1 MLDDRFT
8 GCLGYRDVGWPRK
21 GQATRPRANG
31 RHGRRNIAFAVLTS
45 FAAVAILAA
54 SAFYLVV
61 SDESDGN
68 GAAAGD
74 NESRAGWQGPPPTL
88 SPADVPTTFPTTPRP
103 QTPGTSLAPPSITT
117 SAMLFLWNPRIER
130 WQYEMLA
137 LDASDYT
144 EGDTIPF
151 LLKIRNAEPG
161 KVYELAIH
169 YFNCGLSPG
178 QSFDGLASTQSS
190 GDLPR
195 LEAPGPG
202 RVRPDS
208 QVQVPSLA
216 TADHSGATPYLAVWG
231 GAIQQAPVQSDVIS
245 NCSGDR
251 SLNVQI
257 LAHGPT
263 LYAEWGGHL
272 AAKTT
277 WLGGGAAHA
286 GGAFRMMAILDGKA
300 KARIEVLPNTTAR

>member
-8 GCLGYRDVGWPRK
+8 GCLRYRDVEWPRK
-21 GQATRPRANG
+21 RRATRRGAN
-31 RHGRRNIAFAVLTS
+31 RKHGRRNIALAVLTS
-45 FAAVAILAA
+45 LAAVAILTAGA
-54 SAFYLVV
+54 VYLVV
-61 SDESDGN
+61 GSGNDGS

-74 NESRAGWQGPPPTL
+74 APPTR
-88 SPADVPTTFPTTPRP
+88 PTAHQP
-103 QTPGTSLAPPSITT
+103 QTSGASPAPPSITP

-151 LLKIRNAEPG
+151 LLKIRDAEPG

-169 YFNCGLSPG
+169 YFNCGLSPAR
-178 QSFDGLASTQSS
+178 SFDGLASTESS

-208 QVQVPSLA
+208 RVQLPDEAMLDE
-216 TADHSGATPYLAVWG
+216 TAATPYLAVWG
-231 GAIQQAPVQSDVIS
+231 GAIQQAPAHSDVIS

-251 SLNVQI
+251 SLAVRI
-257 LAHGPT
+257 LAHSPT
-263 LYAEWGGHL
+263 LYIEWGGHL
-272 AAKTT
+272 ASTT
-277 WLGGGAAHA
+277 ILPGGNASSAGA
-286 GGAFRMMAILDGKA
+286 AFRMVAVLDGRA
-300 KARIEVLPNTTAR
+300 KARVEVLPNTRR